1 MSDMIWCLISMV
13 LGALVFGA
21 GIVFE
26 KLSSAEPEPENEI
39 EEPAEKVNPA
49 LLRQWENLLGYDGTE
64 QEETENENI

>member
-1 MSDMIWCLISMV
+1 MIWCLISMIF
-13 LGALVFGA
+13 GALVFGS

-26 KLSSAEPEPENEI
+26 KLLSAEPHTENEAAEPEKI
-39 EEPAEKVNPA
+39 DHK